1 MRGIEIAL
9 WCIAFG
15 LTGPF
20 MLPPL
25 AWRIITLR
33 RRRRRKSPGGG

>member
-25 AWRIITLR
+25 IYRIIVLR
-33 RRRRRKSPGGG
+33 RSHRLPRQT